1 MKYKY
6 RRISFWVS
14 NLVFWSWPNIS
25 FTNFT
30 IFINWVGIPE
40 ISIYYLLLTKRVCL
54 TIVYCVIW
62 RNKVE
67 VTTLETRQLKSKL
80 CTAIVSNAV
89 IHLVKF
95 GSLFEKVALSRGVF
109 ARLNFDTFFLAESEL
124 SQICNLFGVLF
135 RTTIFTTT
143 ESGNF
148 QPYVSEIDQNQPVT

>member
-1 MKYKY
+1 MGRRASLLTREFQMKYKY
-6 RRISFWVS
+6 RRIFFWVS

-30 IFINWVGIPE
+30 IFINCVGIPE

-109 ARLNFDTFFLAESEL
+109 ARLNFDTFFW
-124 SQICNLFGVLF
+124 QKVN
-135 RTTIFTTT
+135 
-143 ESGNF
+143 
-148 QPYVSEIDQNQPVT
+148 